1 MSALPS
7 ANLPT
12 SAAWGYVTPEVSPR
26 ELVDR
31 LVAETEQATAE
42 YSVLPEG
49 PMPSTDAPGHERV
62 LAVIPVS
69 PELLDQLMNGRTGYR
84 AHYAASIEAGEA
96 FNRVL
101 VESVATRII
110 AASALY
116 EDKFSVDLCRKSLL
130 GPFSK
135 FWFTK
140 QLTDP
145 SAQEQLLRCPETIRF
160 PRWQEYWRSKPKP
173 RKGLLAPKP
182 EHVAVLL
189 NGSFVNKAGSY
200 YEQKPGRSAE
210 LFACGWT

>member
-1 MSALPS
+1 MRALPTT
-7 ANLPT
+7 ALPT
-12 SAAWGYVTPEVSPR
+12 SAAWGHLTPEISPR
-26 ELVDR
+26 ELVEQ
-31 LVAETEQATAE
+31 LVVETEQAVAQ
-42 YSVLPEG
+42 YAVLPEG
-49 PMPSTDAPGHERV
+49 PTLSTDAPGHERV
-62 LAVIPVS
+62 FAVIPVS
-69 PELLDQLMNGRTGYR
+69 PTLLDQLMNGRTGYR

-101 VESVATRII
+101 VESIATQVI
-110 AASALY
+110 AASTLY
-116 EDKFSVDLCRKSLL
+116 EDRFSVSLCRNSLL

-160 PRWQEYWRSKPKP
+160 PRWQEYWRARAKP
-173 RKGLLAPKP
+173 RKGLLAPMP
-182 EHVAVLL
+182 EQVAVLL